1 MRPLW
6 RRTLYALTVLL
17 LLLAGLA
24 WWLVQGFDGEH
35 VKRIASDWMRT
46 QHQRELVFDGPVRL
60 QLWRVAEKQ
69 AYFRLM
75 NLKTEKPVLNRGVF
89 EWK

>member
-1 MRPLW
+1 MLLW
-6 RRTLYALTVLL
+6 LCLPDGDCGVDSRRTGANDTHGVLYPDT
-17 LLLAGLA
+17 
-24 WWLVQGFDGEH
+24 
-35 VKRIASDWMRT
+35 
-46 QHQRELVFDGPVRL
+46 PVRL